1 VAEAVGGALW
11 SAALRISDG
20 ALAVVLAVP
29 FPGEAAAAA
38 AESVAPAFEASL
50 LLLTMVE
57 GDEDVAVS
65 SFMDMRASDRAL
77 KFLFL
82 LMPPLVLLVLL
93 FVVVEEASNLVVI
106 AAAAAAAALSLENR
120 RPNSLLG

>member
-82 LMPPLVLLVLL
+82 LMPPLLLLL

-120 RPNSLLG
+120 RSNSLLG

>member
-1 VAEAVGGALW
+1 VAEAAGGALW
-11 SAALRISDG
+11 RAALRISDG
-20 ALAVVLAVP
+20 ALAVVFAVP
-29 FPGEAAAAA
+29 FPGEAAAA

-57 GDEDVAVS
+57 GDEDVDVS

-106 AAAAAAAALSLENR
+106 AAAAAALSLENR
-120 RPNSLLG
+120 RSNSLLG